1 MSVTKIRKSDP
12 IRRRVTLNLTK
23 AEWDFISE
31 RAEELRASTQKVTE
45 GLIRVGLANVLEGNP
60 FSEKA
65 NEIRKREKRRR
76 LRERR
81 AS

>member
-1 MSVTKIRKSDP
+1 MSVIKIRKSDP
-12 IRRRVTLNLTK
+12 IRKRVTLNLTK
-23 AEWDFISE
+23 AEWDFIGE
-31 RAEELRASTQKVTE
+31 RADDLSASSQKVTE

-76 LRERR
+76 SRERR

>member
-1 MSVTKIRKSDP
+1 
-12 IRRRVTLNLTK
+12 LNLTK

-31 RAEELRASTQKVTE
+31 RADDLSASSQKVTE

-65 NEIRKREKRRR
+65 NEIRMREKRRR
-76 LRERR
+76 SRERR

>member
-1 MSVTKIRKSDP
+1 LSVIKIRKSDP
-12 IRRRVTLNLTK
+12 IRKRVTLNLTK
-23 AEWDFISE
+23 AEWDFIGE
-31 RAEELRASTQKVTE
+31 RADDLSASSQKVTE

-76 LRERR
+76 SRERR

>member
-1 MSVTKIRKSDP
+1 MSVTKIVKSEPVRK
-12 IRRRVTLNLTK
+12 RVTLNLTK
-23 AEWDFISE
+23 AEWDFINE
-31 RAEELRASTQKVTE
+31 RADDLSTSSQRVTE

-76 LRERR
+76 SREKR